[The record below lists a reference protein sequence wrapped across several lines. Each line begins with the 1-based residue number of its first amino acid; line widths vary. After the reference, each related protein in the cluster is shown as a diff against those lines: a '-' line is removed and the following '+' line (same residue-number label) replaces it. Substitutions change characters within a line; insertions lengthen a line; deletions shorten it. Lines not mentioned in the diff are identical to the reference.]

1 MTARNMVVILPSECV
16 EHSEECLNDIDM
28 LSFNGDSLKIKTLL
42 FSAPFTDSR
51 ADVHLEETLLFH
63 LINSVSV
70 EY

>member
-1 MTARNMVVILPSECV
+1 MTVKNMVVILSSERV
-16 EHSEECLNDIDM
+16 KLSEECLNDIDM
-28 LSFNGDSLKIKTLL
+28 RSFNDDSLKIKTLL

-51 ADVHLEETLLFH
+51 GDVHLKETLLFH